1 MNRRHRKGPSLATLL
16 PRRVVGAILSLFLAA
31 VSVSALAAP
40 AHAEDG
46 YEYWMYFHLENDKW
60 AFSQVGP
67 ADYQPKDGDVEG
79 FRYGVSTANAGIE
92 PRADL
97 AEVNFDTVCGD
108 TEAADGEKRVAV
120 LVDYGVEMGGETPPE
135 PRAQC
140 AVVADDASTQDVLGE
155 IAQVRVENAMTC
167 ALDGYP
173 ASGCG
178 EPVKDAE
185 VPTDE
190 EPVAF
195 ALPIDTSADGAGT
208 TDAAADEAAADEAA
222 PDEAEDGTALGPVV
236 IVALVVVL
244 IAVAALMLSRRN
256 KNA

>member
-79 FRYGVSTANAGIE
+79 FRYGVSTANTGIE

-108 TEAADGEKRVAV
+108 TAAADGEKRVAV

-195 ALPIDTSADGAGT
+195 ALPIDTSPDGAGT
-208 TDAAADEAAADEAA
+208 TDAGSDQAA
-222 PDEAEDGTALGPVV
+222 PDEAEGGTALGPVV

-244 IAVAALMLSRRN
+244 IAVAALALSRRN